1 MPTPEGKALLTRWQA
16 MQEAKL
22 KDLRS
27 TSPATA
33 LMQLESMYASVD
45 VLGLREELCAGEL
58 EVREK
63 WIRLREQYGCRP

>member
-1 MPTPEGKALLTRWQA
+1 MPTPEGRALLARWDALQA
-16 MQEAKL
+16 AKME
-22 KDLRS
+22 DLRS

-45 VLGLREELCAGEL
+45 VLGLREELRDGEL

-63 WIRLREQYGCRP
+63 WTRLREQYGARS